1 MAKMLTIAHNQ
12 FIEKDGEFWLD
23 ADTIAEALG
32 YATPAAIFKLFER
45 NKGELRD
52 YSAEVKLTST
62 DGKAYYKRVFNEEGL
77 YLISMLART
86 AKAKEFRRAVAQ
98 LLKELRQKQLN
109 EAKIEAKQ
117 ESLHIGVE
125 LTDLAPMHLINR
137 VCYFRNLGLNQDETA
152 KLTMLYPKTV
162 SQIEAKLRELGV
174 ELKKIPHGP
183 RRKADMQNAL
193 KLALKGGE

>member
-1 MAKMLTIAHNQ
+1 M
-12 FIEKDGEFWLD
+12 
-23 ADTIAEALG
+23 G

-45 NKGELRD
+45 NKDELRD

-62 DGKAYYKRVFNEEGL
+62 DGKAYHKRVFNEEGL

-98 LLKELRQKQLN
+98 LLKELRQRQLN